1 MTTAMCGITGFLESG
16 PTEPRLAVL
25 RRMTR
30 SLRHRGPDDEGL
42 HVDVFAALG
51 SRRLSVIDLEHGHQ
65 PMAGGRDSVHVVQ
78 NGEIYNFRE
87 LRAELIALGHTFR
100 TESDTEV
107 IAHAY
112 EQFGDACAS
121 RLEGMFAFAVWDA
134 AQQTLLLARDRM
146 GEKPL
151 YYYAT
156 STAFVFGSELRAL
169 LEHPAVPRELDLQSL
184 ARYLA
189 YEYVPTP
196 FAMLSGIAK
205 LPPGCLLTVRPG
217 DKPRVVRYWDLS
229 PEPDHGPSEQEWA
242 ERLRDQIE
250 ASVRR
255 QMVSDVPLGMFLSGG
270 MDSSAIAATAAR
282 VSSTRLQTF
291 SIGFEEPSYDE
302 RPYARAV
309 ADRWGTEHTETVF
322 TAADAERLL
331 DEVGA
336 LLDEP
341 LVDGSFLPT
350 YVLSRMARR
359 SVTVAL
365 SGDGGDELF
374 CGYPTFLAE
383 HCVGWARRLPRPVR
397 EAATW
402 AVNRLPTSRRYGSIE
417 FLLKQFFRGLPYAPE
432 VRTQLLLGGLPPAE
446 QAVLLSP
453 GIRAA
458 CGNLDV
464 YEDLT
469 VAVAELP
476 ARDPIDRLIYQ
487 HCLYY
492 LGGQILAKVDRASM
506 ACSLEVRAPFLDL
519 PMIDLARRIPVSL
532 KLHGLTTKYILKRA
546 LRNDLPSEVLTRR
559 KQGFGVPLDS
569 WLRGPL
575 RRAMLDR
582 LDPERLSQLGLF
594 QPVAVN
600 RLIDEHLAG
609 RRNHRKVLWA
619 LMMFEAWREHYLP
632 GQQWA

>member
-1 MTTAMCGITGFLESG
+1 MCGITGFLESG

-30 SLRHRGPDDEGL
+30 SLRHRGPDDEGFY
-42 HVDVFAALG
+42 VDAFAALG

-65 PMAGGRDSVHVVQ
+65 PMAGGRDTVHVVQ

-87 LRAELIALGHTFR
+87 LRAEFVALGHTFR
-100 TESDTEV
+100 TGSDTEV

-121 RLEGMFAFAVWDA
+121 HLEGMFAFAVWDA

-146 GEKPL
+146 GEKPV

-156 STAFVFGSELRAL
+156 PTTFVFGSELRAL

-229 PEPDHGPSEQEWA
+229 AAPDHGPSEHEWA

-282 VSSTRLQTF
+282 VSSARLQTF
-291 SIGFEEPSYDE
+291 SIGFEESTYDE
-302 RPYARAV
+302 RPFARAV
-309 ADRWGTEHTETVF
+309 ASRWGTEHTETVF
-322 TAADAERLL
+322 TAQHAVGLL
-331 DEVGA
+331 DEVGR

-359 SVTVAL
+359 TVTVAL

-383 HCVGWARRLPRPVR
+383 RAVR
-397 EAATW
+397 Y
-402 AVNRLPTSRRYGSIE
+402 VNRLPGWLTDAATRMVNRLPPSRRYGSVE
-417 FLLKQFFRGLPYAPE
+417 FLLKQFFRGLPHSPE
-432 VRTQLLLGGLPPAE
+432 VRTQLLLGGLPSSE
-446 QAVLLSP
+446 
-453 GIRAA
+453 RAA
-458 CGNLDV
+458 LLAPAVRDACRDLDV

-469 VAVAELP
+469 VAVAEPPGL
-476 ARDPIDRLIYQ
+476 DPIDRLIYQ

-492 LGGQILAKVDRASM
+492 LGAQILTKVDRASM
-506 ACSLEVRAPFLDL
+506 ACGLEVRAPFLDPPL
-519 PMIDLARRIPVSL
+519 IDLARRIPSSV
-532 KLHGLTTKYILKRA
+532 KLHGWTTKYILKRA
-546 LRNDLPSEVLTRR
+546 LQNDLPREVLTRR
-559 KQGFGVPLDS
+559 KQGFGVPLDR

-575 RRAMLDR
+575 RARMEEWLAPDR
-582 LDPERLSQLGLF
+582 LARQGLF
-594 QPVAVN
+594 QPSAVSC
-600 RLIDEHLAG
+600 LVTEHLAG
-609 RRNHRKVLWA
+609 GRNHRKVLWA
-619 LMMFEAWREHYLP
+619 LMMFQAWCDHYLP
-632 GQQWA
+632 GQRWT

>member
-1 MTTAMCGITGFLESG
+1 MCGITGFLDSG
-16 PTEPRLAVL
+16 PAEDRTAIL

-30 SLRHRGPDDEGL
+30 TLRHRGPDDEGFY
-42 HVDVFAALG
+42 VDSLAALG
-51 SRRLSVIDLEHGHQ
+51 SRRLSVLDLERGRQ
-65 PMAGGRDSVHVVQ
+65 PMAGGRDTVQVVH
-78 NGEIYNFRE
+78 NGEIYNFQALRE
-87 LRAELIALGHTFR
+87 RLAALGHRFHTD
-100 TESDTEV
+100 SDTEV

-112 EQFGDACAS
+112 EQYGDGCVS
-121 RLEGMFAFAVWDA
+121 HLEGMFAFAVWDA
-134 AQQTLLLARDRM
+134 GQQTLLLARDRM
-146 GEKPL
+146 GEKPV
-151 YYYAT
+151 YYYAGP
-156 STAFVFGSELRAL
+156 TAFVFGSELRAL
-169 LEHPAVPRELDLQSL
+169 LEHPDVPRELDLRSL
-184 ARYLA
+184 SRYLA

-196 FAMLSGIAK
+196 YAMLAGIAK

-229 PEPDHGPSEQEWA
+229 PAPEHGPSEEDWA
-242 ERLRDQIE
+242 ADLRTQIE

-282 VSSTRLQTF
+282 VSPARLQTF
-291 SIGFEEPSYDE
+291 SIGFEEPTYDE

-322 TAADAERLL
+322 TARDALGLL

-359 SVTVAL
+359 TVTVTL

-383 HCVGWARRLPRPVR
+383 RGVRYVNRLPRWMR
-397 EAATW
+397 DAATW
-402 AVNRLPTSRRYGSIE
+402 AVKRLPPSRRYGSAE
-417 FLLKQFFRGLPYAPE
+417 FLLKQFFRGLPHSPE
-432 VRTQLLLGGLPPAE
+432 VRTQLLLGGMPPAE
-446 QAVLLSP
+446 QADLLSP
-453 GIRAA
+453 SVQSA
-458 CGNLDV
+458 CRDLDV

-469 VAVAELP
+469 VAVAEPPGL
-476 ARDPIDRLIYQ
+476 DPLDRLICQ
-487 HCLYY
+487 HCLFY
-492 LGGQILAKVDRASM
+492 LGGQILTKVDRASM
-506 ACSLEVRAPFLDL
+506 ACGLEVRAPFLDVPL
-519 PMIDLARRIPVSL
+519 IDLARRIPVSL
-532 KLHGLTTKYILKRA
+532 KLRGWTTKYILKRA

-582 LDPERLSQLGLF
+582 LDPERLRRLGLF
-594 QPVAVN
+594 EPNAVSRLVA
-600 RLIDEHLAG
+600 EHLAG
-609 RRNHRKVLWA
+609 RRNHRKALWA
-619 LMMFEAWREHYLP
+619 LMMFDAWREHYLP
-632 GQQWA
+632 GQRWT